1 MTQHFRGGMSEL
13 MRQAARMQRKIDQ
26 VKSDIKDREV
36 TGTSAGDKVTVV
48 VSCEGKLRSIR
59 IDPEF
64 LKEEGIEMAL
74 DAAVA
79 AANTALEAADKLVE
93 GEIAKVTGG
102 IKLPGM
108 T

>member
-1 MTQHFRGGMSEL
+1 MQFRGGMSEL

-26 VKSDIKDREV
+26 VKTEIKDREV
-36 TGTSAGDKVTVV
+36 NGTSAGDKVTVV
-48 VSCEGKLRSIR
+48 VSCEGKLRSIQ
-59 IDPEF
+59 IDPDF
-64 LKEEGIEMAL
+64 LKEEGLEMAL
-74 DAAVA
+74 DAVIA

-93 GEIAKVTGG
+93 AEIAKVTGG